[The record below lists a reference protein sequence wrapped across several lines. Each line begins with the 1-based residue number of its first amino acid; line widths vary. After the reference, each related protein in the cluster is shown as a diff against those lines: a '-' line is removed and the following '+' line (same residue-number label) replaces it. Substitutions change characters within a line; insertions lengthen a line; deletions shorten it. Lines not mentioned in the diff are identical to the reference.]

1 MLLGLNIDNCSFTFS
16 ARPIPRM
23 EWERY
28 WMNVTDELVI
38 RELLYESELYEILGS
53 GVLQRLMAVKGDVYY
68 ISVHFKQCF
77 FYILMFPLGLY
88 LKVY

>member
-1 MLLGLNIDNCSFTFS
+1 MTNFEVKWRNG
-16 ARPIPRM
+16 
-23 EWERY
+23 
-28 WMNVTDELVI
+28 
-38 RELLYESELYEILGS
+38 

>member
-38 RELLYESELYEILGS
+38 RELLYASEL
-53 GVLQRLMAVKGDVYY
+53 
-68 ISVHFKQCF
+68 
-77 FYILMFPLGLY
+77 
-88 LKVY
+88 